1 MNIVLR
7 AAVIAFAAISSF
19 TNAQAEVV
27 HTIWE
32 IAPPKGVAE
41 VTAMKGKTF
50 LEQRLIPIRMVRTT
64 DAALDGQVPAGTP
77 LYLVYNDAEQ
87 IGFCTVIDRSPGKA
101 GKGLFI
107 PAGNKRPCFTD
118 RDNDG
123 KFDATFQVF
132 DLLTSP
138 PKVGGSIAN
147 AQPMPSQVGF
157 EEIDRHLYPENMLM
171 LFKHSGTT
179 PKHIRVNVSFENAG
193 AKVYWQ
199 PYGSQQVGGKW
210 VVFVLN
216 SLLSI
221 KEVNENTASFGFQTD
236 PTLYIQRTR
245 QGIDMIEMPAFLRR
259 R

>member
-7 AAVIAFAAISSF
+7 AAVTAFAAISSF
-19 TNAQAEVV
+19 AAAKAEVV

-41 VTAMKGKTF
+41 VTATKGKTF
-50 LEQRLIPIRMVRTT
+50 LEQRLIPIRLVRTT

-101 GKGLFI
+101 AKGLFM
-107 PAGNKRPCFTD
+107 ALGNKRPCFTD

-138 PKVGGSIAN
+138 PKVGGSISD
-147 AQPMPSQVGF
+147 AQAMSSEVGF
-157 EEIDRHLYPENMLM
+157 EEIDPHLYPENMLM

-179 PKHIRVNVSFENAG
+179 AKHVQVNISFENAG
-193 AKVYWQ
+193 SKVYWQ
-199 PYGSQQVGGKW
+199 PYGSQQIDGKW
-210 VVFVLN
+210 AVFVLN
-216 SLLSI
+216 SLLWI
-221 KEVNENTASFGFQTD
+221 KEINENTASFELQTD
-236 PTLYIQRTR
+236 PTVYIQRTR

-259 R
+259 K